1 MAKERNAEKCS
12 LFLVLATSWG
22 LTAGSRDKDRVGLVV
37 KQTGVRDQSLG
48 TTENRHN

>member
-12 LFLVLATSWG
+12 LFLVLATWG